1 MIFEWSC
8 NKCKAMKIEKIA
20 ISEVDE
26 IIHSVWLI
34 HIEKEKIT
42 EGYYFFPDN
51 HAEIIVSFKGLFH
64 RAIIGSTKKSTIAP
78 GEGLFTRTRSR
89 GMVLSG
95 EEEIRLLIIKL
106 HPQYQCILCDDRTY
120 KFKEDIKKFSLPAVY
135 QHDWKKAIV
144 NNNPGELINIFETY
158 LAEQS
163 ILGNNRVD
171 SLIEETI
178 SLIKKNKG
186 EIKVKELYGMFGIS
200 KSNLEQKFNREVG
213 LSPKEFCK
221 IEKLNNFL
229 KNYEEF
235 KNEMSLTQ
243 LTFKSGYYDQSHL
256 IKDFKYYVDESP
268 KKFLTQANR
277 ISLIS

>member
-1 MIFEWSC
+1 
-8 NKCKAMKIEKIA
+8 MKIEKIA
-20 ISEVDE
+20 VSSLDE
-26 IIHSVWLI
+26 IIHSVWFI
-34 HIEKEKIT
+34 SIEKEKIT

-64 RAIIGSTKKSTIAP
+64 RSIIGSTRKSAIAP

-89 GMVLSG
+89 GMVLTG
-95 EEEIRLLIIKL
+95 DEEVRLLIIKL
-106 HPQYQCILCDDRTY
+106 HPQYQCILCNDRTY
-120 KFKEDIKKFSLPAVY
+120 KFKEDIQKFSLPTLY
-135 QHDWKKAIV
+135 QHSWKKAIV
-144 NNNPGELINIFETY
+144 NNNPNELISIFETY
-158 LAEQS
+158 LTEQS
-163 ILGNNRVD
+163 FLGHKRVD

-178 SLIKKNKG
+178 SLIKQNKG
-186 EIKVKELYGMFGIS
+186 EIKVKDLYSMFGIS
-200 KSNLEQKFNREVG
+200 KSTLEQKFNREVG

-235 KNEMSLTQ
+235 KHDMSLTQ

>member
-1 MIFEWSC
+1 
-8 NKCKAMKIEKIA
+8 MKIEKIA
-20 ISEVDE
+20 VGDSEE

-34 HIEKEKIT
+34 NIEREKIA

-51 HAEIIVSFKGLFH
+51 HSEIIVSFKGLFH
-64 RAIIGSTKKSTIAP
+64 RTIIGSAKRHTIVP
-78 GEGLFTRTRSR
+78 GEGLYTRTRSR
-89 GMVLSG
+89 GMVLTG
-95 EEEIRLLIIKL
+95 EEDVRLLIIKL
-106 HPQYQCILCDDRTY
+106 HPQYQCILSSDQTY
-120 KFKEDIKKFSLPAVY
+120 KFKEDIQKFSLPAQY
-135 QHDWKKAIV
+135 QHSWRRAIV
-144 NNNPGELINIFETY
+144 NNNPGELISIFEGY
-158 LAEQS
+158 LKEQKAH
-163 ILGNNRVD
+163 GNRRVD

-178 SLIKKNKG
+178 ALIKKNKG

-200 KSNLEQKFNREVG
+200 KSTLEQKFNREVG

>member
-1 MIFEWSC
+1 
-8 NKCKAMKIEKIA
+8 MKIEKITLNN
-20 ISEVDE
+20 SNE

-34 HIEKEKIT
+34 SIGQEKIK
-42 EGYYFFPDN
+42 EGYCFFPDN
-51 HAEIIVSFKGLFH
+51 HAEIIISFKGLFH

-89 GMVLSG
+89 GMVLTG

-106 HPQYQCILCDDRTY
+106 HPQYQCILSNDRTY
-120 KFKEDIKKFSLPAVY
+120 KFKEDIQKFTLPTLY
-135 QHDWKKAIV
+135 QHDWRKAIV
-144 NNNPGELINIFETY
+144 NNNPGALISIFENY
-158 LAEQS
+158 LSEQS
-163 ILGNNRVD
+163 LMGHRRVD

-186 EIKVKELYGMFGIS
+186 EIKVKELYSMFGIS
-200 KSNLEQKFNREVG
+200 KSTLEQKFNREVG

-221 IEKLNNFL
+221 IEKLKNFL

-268 KKFLTQANR
+268 KKFLTQANMV
-277 ISLIS
+277 SLFA